1 MEKTS
6 APADLRAIIVSIDL
20 LRTNQDNLEQFN
32 SIEFIELARSSGLK
46 VEHHIFSKQ
55 NFVSASHF
63 LTKGKAEMN
72 INSKTFKEYFP
83 TAVSQFKI
91 LQPLTLTNNL
101 DQFNININVVGGGV
115 SGQVEAIRLA
125 LSRALC
131 LINEENRKILKPEGL
146 LTRDS
151 RNVERKKYGRKKAR
165 KKFQFSK
172 R

>member
-1 MEKTS
+1 MEKIQSVGRRKKST
-6 APADLRAIIVSIDL
+6 
-20 LRTNQDNLEQFN
+20 
-32 SIEFIELARSSGLK
+32 ARL
-46 VEHHIFSKQ
+46 
-55 NFVSASHF
+55 F
-63 LTKGKAEMN
+63 LSKGKSQIK
-72 INSKTFKEYFP
+72 INSKSFKEYFP
-83 TAVSQFKI
+83 TAVSQFKL
-91 LQPLTLTNNL
+91 LQPLNLTNNL

-115 SGQVEAIRLA
+115 NGQVEAARLA

-131 LINEENRKILKPEGL
+131 LLDEENRKVLKPEGL